1 MNILEKVTLGKHYF
15 TTAVLL
21 RESLFLNGILTNSE
35 IWYGLTRKEIKELEN
50 LDHILLRKI
59 LGTPFSTP
67 IESLYLELGLI
78 DIETIIMARR
88 INYLQYLVKRDKSE
102 MLSKFFM
109 AQWNFPAT
117 RGEWT
122 EQVKSD
128 LASFDIP
135 EDLQLIEIKSKNS
148 FKNLVKRKA
157 KEFAFGKFME
167 QKELH
172 SKMIPLSPL

>member
-35 IWYGLTRKEIKELEN
+35 IWYGLTKNEIKELEN

-67 IESLYLELGLI
+67 IESMYLELGLL

-88 INYLQYLVKRDKSE
+88 IKLFTTKNKYLTVLY
-102 MLSKFFM
+102 
-109 AQWNFPAT
+109 
-117 RGEWT
+117 
-122 EQVKSD
+122 
-128 LASFDIP
+128 
-135 EDLQLIEIKSKNS
+135 
-148 FKNLVKRKA
+148 
-157 KEFAFGKFME
+157 
-167 QKELH
+167 
-172 SKMIPLSPL
+172 